1 MTTPSTDTFTDQ
13 LAAAV
18 REARKAR
25 GWTQQT
31 LADLAGVSQ
40 GSLSYFE
47 KRGQGLHIEKV
58 VAVLAVLGYR
68 LALEEIDPIAGNN
81 TPNTM
86 LIIDE
91 PLPAEETI
99 YPNVEAAGAEQVQP

>member
-1 MTTPSTDTFTDQ
+1 MTTSTQDTFTDA
-13 LAAAV
+13 LATAV
-18 REARKAR
+18 RDARKAR

-58 VAVLAVLGYR
+58 LLVLGVLGFE
-68 LALEEIDPIAGNN
+68 LALTEKPV
-81 TPNTM
+81 
-86 LIIDE
+86 LIQGS
-91 PLPAEETI
+91 EETI
-99 YPNVEAAGAEQVQP
+99 YPAIEATGAEQVQP